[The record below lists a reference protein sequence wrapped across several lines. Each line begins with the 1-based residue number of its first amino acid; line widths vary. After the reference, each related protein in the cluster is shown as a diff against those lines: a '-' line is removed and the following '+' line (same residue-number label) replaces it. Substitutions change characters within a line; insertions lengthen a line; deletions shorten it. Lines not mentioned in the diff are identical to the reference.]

1 MDWYRLCLYWALKPS
16 HCELFLFSPIPMFF
30 HKSLSL
36 AEDWT
41 RVSVSEVFMGQ
52 HFCDNDNMAVNPSE
66 SGFVTLASIES
77 GFVNNDIYEFS
88 PDPMGRSKESGWVE
102 NEIYGY

>member
-52 HFCDNDNMAVNPSE
+52 HFYDNQGKTPEACCLFKAVMIMHGSFLCGVLQTVTSCMA
-66 SGFVTLASIES
+66 
-77 GFVNNDIYEFS
+77 
-88 PDPMGRSKESGWVE
+88 
-102 NEIYGY
+102 